1 MPPVPQLVQQANN
14 LGNNV
19 AVNTRG
25 PVNQNI
31 GQFGNNAGVGVGQAA
46 GK

>member
-31 GQFGNNAGVGVGQAA
+31 GQIGNIGNVAVGQA